1 MIKIRS
7 YKGIWF
13 YGLSGSGKTLLSNC
27 LKKKIK
33 NFIILDGD
41 QIRKYIST
49 DLGYSKKDR
58 EIQISRIFGMAKIAI
73 DSKKFPII
81 STVYFNKDLKNK
93 CSRVKI
99 LPVKIIRKKFN
110 EVFKKHK
117 TYKNKDN
124 VVGKDIK
131 YEKFKTQVLIN
142 DNTKKFFQNII

>member
-49 DLGYSKKDR
+49 DLGYSKR
-58 EIQISRIFGMAKIAI
+58 AMEEFPSRYPGTPCTQGGGQP
-73 DSKKFPII
+73 S
-81 STVYFNKDLKNK
+81 ST
-93 CSRVKI
+93 
-99 LPVKIIRKKFN
+99 
-110 EVFKKHK
+110 
-117 TYKNKDN
+117 
-124 VVGKDIK
+124 
-131 YEKFKTQVLIN
+131 
-142 DNTKKFFQNII
+142 FFRTI